1 MTSPH
6 KKDVWLIMLY
16 GWLLIAGLL
25 LAIQGLMQF
34 FRGSSLVLLG
44 LGVLAVMIPA
54 SLYPIAA
61 AVHRTAHLL
70 ASQVAQ
76 LDEQRRGINPSDP
89 SGKTPIL
96 LADGPA
102 IRQVIE
108 AEQARERRKQ
118 DLERDFLAAAERDD
132 VDRAMHLLKE
142 LDKYL
147 TESEAEPYRE
157 TARGVITKAKQNLGV
172 KFKLAVHHNNWTEA
186 LHVGDQIVH
195 EFPNTRMADEVRG
208 MQDLLQGYADGH
220 QE

>member
-6 KKDVWLIMLY
+6 KKDVWLSMLY

-34 FRGSSLVLLG
+34 FQGSSLVLLG
-44 LGVLAVMIPA
+44 LGVLAIMIPA
-54 SLYPIAA
+54 ALYPIAV
-61 AVHRTAHLL
+61 AVHRTANLL
-70 ASQVAQ
+70 ASQVGQ
-76 LDEQRRGINPSDP
+76 IDELRRGINLSEPCGETS
-89 SGKTPIL
+89 IL
-96 LADGPA
+96 RADAPA
-102 IRQVIE
+102 LRQVIE
-108 AEQARERRKQ
+108 DEKARERRKE

-157 TARGVITKAKQNLGV
+157 TARGVITKTKQNLGV

-186 LHVGDQIVH
+186 MYVGDQIVD
-195 EFPNTRMADEVRG
+195 EFPNTRMANEVRG
-208 MQDLLQGYADGH
+208 MQDLLREYAYGH